1 MSSIANRRDN
11 LLGKVPDTHSVGA
24 ICNHDLG
31 VFTVPK
37 LAMVN
42 ANAVPRTRSP
52 RTPKAAYRA
61 LHRCGRP
68 SVALACL
75 ARLAAWQSL
84 RTGHGDASLET

>member
-1 MSSIANRRDN
+1 MSSIANRRAN

-24 ICNHDLG
+24 ICKHDRG
-31 VFTVPK
+31 VFAVPK

-42 ANAVPRTRSP
+42 ANAVPPTDPVP

-75 ARLAAWQSL
+75 ARLAA
-84 RTGHGDASLET
+84 

>member
-42 ANAVPRTRSP
+42 ANAVANGPGPQDVKGGLSGVAQVRP
-52 RTPKAAYRA
+52 AECGVGLPCAA
-61 LHRCGRP
+61 G
-68 SVALACL
+68 
-75 ARLAAWQSL
+75 RLAIAVH
-84 RTGHGDASLET
+84 RTC